1 MIFNKNHIK
10 NRPLR
15 YEIISIILGVILVFS
30 ATPSFAAKPWDLVI
44 KAQFEE
50 DQIEV
55 NQRPLIYGSV
65 TDQVGKPISGVEIK
79 IRFADNSIT
88 TTADEDGNFKH
99 EFGEQTSQGIFSVN
113 ISGTLYDLRGFATTT
128 LKVGKATSTFDD
140 IYYTKDYDKNLK
152 NDPYR
157 ALKQKQY
164 QKFIEDQNKR
174 KAKQNEIEAKRME
187 LQDKRDTASQKR
199 NDAINATNPGAGIYS
214 HDDQNRYISKI
225 VPPHVKDTV
234 RAQMDYT
241 RQIYEEAKYEMQKI
255 LENGGSLEDARKA
268 YFDKIAIT
276 QDEISNVGSANN
288 TENHSKIKKHQDA
301 KINSKKVKGLT
312 YNKNLK

>member
-1 MIFNKNHIK
+1 MAA
-10 NRPLR
+10 
-15 YEIISIILGVILVFS
+15 ILVFG
-30 ATPSFAAKPWDLVI
+30 TTTSFAAKPWDLVI

-50 DQIEV
+50 DQIEA
-55 NQRPLIYGSV
+55 NQKPVIYGSV
-65 TDQVGKPISGVEIK
+65 TDQVGRPVSGVELK

-88 TTADEDGNFKH
+88 TTTDEEGNFRH

-113 ISGTLYDLRGFATTT
+113 ISATLYDLKGFASTT
-128 LKVGKATSTFDD
+128 LKVGKTVSTFDD
-140 IYYTKDYDKNLK
+140 IYYTKDFDKDLK
-152 NDPYR
+152 NDPYK

-174 KAKQNEIEAKRME
+174 KLKQNEIEAKKMA

-199 NDAINATNPGAGIYS
+199 SDAINATKPGAGVYS
-214 HDDQNRYISKI
+214 YDEQNKYISKI
-225 VPPHVKDTV
+225 DPRAKDTI

-241 RQIYEEAKYEMQKI
+241 RQVYEEAKYEMQKV
-255 LENGGSLEDARKA
+255 LENGGSLADAKKA
-268 YFDKIAIT
+268 YFDKIAST
-276 QDEISNVGSANN
+276 QNEIGDVGSANN
-288 TENHSKIKKHQDA
+288 TENHSKIKKHQDS

>member
-1 MIFNKNHIK
+1 M
-10 NRPLR
+10 R
-15 YEIISIILGVILVFS
+15 YSIIAIALAAILVFG
-30 ATPSFAAKPWDLVI
+30 TTTSFAAKPWDLVI

-50 DQIEV
+50 DQIEA
-55 NQRPLIYGSV
+55 NQKPVIYGSV
-65 TDQVGKPISGVEIK
+65 TDQVGRPVSGVELK

-88 TTADEDGNFKH
+88 TTTDDEGNFRH

-113 ISGTLYDLRGFATTT
+113 ISATLYDLKGFTSTT
-128 LKVGKATSTFDD
+128 LKVGKTVSTFDD
-140 IYYTKDYDKNLK
+140 IYYTKDFDKDLK
-152 NDPYR
+152 NDPYK

-174 KAKQNEIEAKRME
+174 KLKQNEIEAKKMA

-199 NDAINATNPGAGIYS
+199 SDAINATKPGAGVYS
-214 HDDQNRYISKI
+214 YDEQNKYISKI
-225 VPPHVKDTV
+225 DPRVKDTI

-241 RQIYEEAKYEMQKI
+241 RQVYEEAKYEMQKV
-255 LENGGSLEDARKA
+255 LENGGSLADAKKA
-268 YFDKIAIT
+268 YFDKIAST
-276 QDEISNVGSANN
+276 QDEISDVGSANN
-288 TENHSKIKKHQDA
+288 TENHSKIKKHQDS

>member
-1 MIFNKNHIK
+1 M
-10 NRPLR
+10 R
-15 YEIISIILGVILVFS
+15 YSIIAIALAAILVFG
-30 ATPSFAAKPWDLVI
+30 TTTSFAAKPWDLVI

-50 DQIEV
+50 DQIEA
-55 NQRPLIYGSV
+55 NQKPVIYGSV
-65 TDQVGKPISGVEIK
+65 TDQVGRPVSGVELK

-88 TTADEDGNFKH
+88 TTTDDEGNFRH

-113 ISGTLYDLRGFATTT
+113 ISATLYDLKGFTSTT
-128 LKVGKATSTFDD
+128 LKVGKTVSTFDD
-140 IYYTKDYDKNLK
+140 IYYTKDFDKDLK
-152 NDPYR
+152 NDPYK

-174 KAKQNEIEAKRME
+174 KLKQNEIEAKKMA

-199 NDAINATNPGAGIYS
+199 SDAINATKPGAGVYS
-214 HDDQNRYISKI
+214 YDEQNKYISKI
-225 VPPHVKDTV
+225 DPRAKDTI

-241 RQIYEEAKYEMQKI
+241 RQVYEEAKYEMQKV
-255 LENGGSLEDARKA
+255 LENGGSLADAKKA
-268 YFDKIAIT
+268 YFDKIAST
-276 QDEISNVGSANN
+276 QDEIGDVGSANN
-288 TENHSKIKKHQDA
+288 TENHSKIKKHQDS

>member
-1 MIFNKNHIK
+1 MA
-10 NRPLR
+10 
-15 YEIISIILGVILVFS
+15 ILGIILVFG
-30 ATPSFAAKPWDLVI
+30 TTTSFAAKPWDLVI

-50 DQIEV
+50 DQIEA
-55 NQRPLIYGSV
+55 NQKPVIYGSV
-65 TDQVGKPISGVEIK
+65 TDQVGRPVSGAELK

-88 TTADEDGNFKH
+88 TTTDDEGNFRH

-113 ISGTLYDLRGFATTT
+113 ISATLYDLKGFTSTT
-128 LKVGKATSTFDD
+128 LKVGKTVSTFDD
-140 IYYTKDYDKNLK
+140 IYYTKDFDKDLK
-152 NDPYR
+152 NDPYK

-174 KAKQNEIEAKRME
+174 KLKQNEIEAKKMA

-199 NDAINATNPGAGIYS
+199 SDAINATKPGAGVYS
-214 HDDQNRYISKI
+214 YDEQNKYISKI
-225 VPPHVKDTV
+225 DPRAKDTI

-241 RQIYEEAKYEMQKI
+241 RQVYEEAKYEMQKV
-255 LENGGSLEDARKA
+255 LENGGSLADAKKA
-268 YFDKIAIT
+268 YFDKIAST
-276 QDEISNVGSANN
+276 QDEIGDVGSANN
-288 TENHSKIKKHQDA
+288 TENHSKIKKHQDS